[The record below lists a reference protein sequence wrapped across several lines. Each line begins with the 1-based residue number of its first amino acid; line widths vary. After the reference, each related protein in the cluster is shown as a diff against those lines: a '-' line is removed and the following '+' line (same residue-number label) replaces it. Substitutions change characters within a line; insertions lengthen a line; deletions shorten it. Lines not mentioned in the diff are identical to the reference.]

1 MNDRDKDMALGYI
14 TAAAFSAAAFYFIF
28 VIGFGGS

>member
-1 MNDRDKDMALGYI
+1 MSERDKDVALGYI
-14 TAAAFSAAAFYFIF
+14 TAAVFSAAAFYFIF